1 MQSFLPFLGEA
12 LSLLTAITWA
22 LAVTLFRKSGETVHP
37 LALNTFK
44 NILALLLLIP
54 TIWLFG
60 HTIWYGTSPR
70 AYIILFISGAVGIGI
85 GDTLFFHAL
94 NRLGAGLTGL
104 VVCMY
109 SPFIITFSH
118 IWLSENLAKIQLVG
132 ALLIISAVLLT
143 SLRRKRSTVVPA
155 HTWLSGIIFGILASA
170 AMAAGVVLM
179 KPLLASHP
187 VAWVAEIRL
196 LGGMT
201 ALVLIFSFYPSRKKI
216 VASLLNT
223 RNWHYTLGGSFM
235 GAYLSMLLWIG
246 GMKHTLASTASALNQ
261 TSTIFI
267 FIFAG
272 LFLKEPMTLRRTIAI
287 SLAFAG
293 AFLVSFFR

>member
-1 MQSFLPFLGEA
+1 MQSVLPFLGEA
-12 LSLLTAITWA
+12 LSLLTAVIWA

-44 NILALLLLIP
+44 NLLAIALLIP
-54 TIWLFG
+54 TILLFG
-60 HTIWYGTSPR
+60 HSLWFQTSSR
-70 AYIILFISGAVGIGI
+70 AYVILFLSGAVGIGI
-85 GDTLFFHAL
+85 GDTLFFQAL
-94 NRLGAGLTGL
+94 NRLGAGLTGI

-109 SPFIITFSH
+109 SPFIIMFSY
-118 IWLSENLAKIQLVG
+118 IWLDESLATIQLLG

-143 SLRRKRSTVVPA
+143 SLPRKRSAISTAPR
-155 HTWLSGIIFGILASA
+155 LFSGIMLGILASA

-179 KPLLASHP
+179 KPLLATHP
-187 VAWVAEIRL
+187 VVWVAEIRL

-201 ALVLIFSFYPSRKKI
+201 ALALILSFYPGRRRAL
-216 VASLLNT
+216 ASLLST
-223 RNWHYTLGGSFM
+223 HNWHYTLAGSFT

-246 GMKHTLASTASALNQ
+246 GMKYTQASTASALNQ

-272 LFLKEPMTLRRTIAI
+272 FLLKEPMTLRRTIAI

>member
-1 MQSFLPFLGEA
+1 MQSALPFLGEA
-12 LSLLTAITWA
+12 LSLLTAIIWA

-37 LALNTFK
+37 LALNAFK
-44 NILALLLLIP
+44 NLLAIVLIIP

-60 HTIWYGTSPR
+60 HSLWFQTSTR
-70 AYIILFISGAVGIGI
+70 AYAILFLSGVVGIGI

-94 NRLGAGLTGL
+94 NRLGAGLTGI

-109 SPFIITFSH
+109 SPFIITFSY
-118 IWLSENLAKIQLVG
+118 ILLNENLARIQLVG
-132 ALLIISAVLLT
+132 AVLIISAVLLT
-143 SLRRKRSTVVPA
+143 SLWRQQSAIAPA
-155 HTWLSGIIFGILASA
+155 PRLFSGIVFGILASA

-179 KPLLASHP
+179 KPLLTTHH

-201 ALVLIFSFYPSRKKI
+201 ALVLIFLFYPKRKRI
-216 VASLLNT
+216 LDSLLST
-223 RNWHYTLGGSFM
+223 RNWHYTLAGSFT

-246 GMKHTLASTASALNQ
+246 GMKYTQASTASALNQ
-261 TSTIFI
+261 TSTVFI

-272 LFLKEPMTLRRTIAI
+272 FLLKEPMTLRRTVAI